1 MMHLRIKENTY
12 SIMWRRVGFER
23 DVELDRE
30 GVRYSV
36 DGHAVDRDG
45 SRELAPITRVKGKWR
60 S

>member
-1 MMHLRIKENTY
+1 
-12 SIMWRRVGFER
+12 MWRRVGFER